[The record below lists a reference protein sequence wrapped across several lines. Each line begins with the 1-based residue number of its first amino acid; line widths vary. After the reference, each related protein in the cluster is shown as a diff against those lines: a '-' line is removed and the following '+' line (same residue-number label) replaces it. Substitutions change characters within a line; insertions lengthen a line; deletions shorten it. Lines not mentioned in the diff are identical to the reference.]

1 MSWKDLKAMDWE
13 ELSEARLQ
21 VHQAVQLIASA
32 AISFLEKKEDD
43 SHTNMTWLNDQK
55 MLAGH
60 LFGEEKR
67 FRLALSIADFRYVLL
82 DEQDTEIVDFPLNM
96 RTVDDAVDWLM
107 AQLRNNGFDPSAF
120 HTRRHYKIPV
130 NKPGMGG
137 IYQYFA
143 AEPFRQIS
151 HHFDCAHDVLEELR
165 AEKVPDAVL
174 ACWPH
179 HFDLAFLYSVQSAKS
194 GQAKSVGLGFLPG
207 DDYYSKPYY
216 YVSPWPYPEENKLEN
231 SELPDGA
238 FWHTRD
244 FVSAIWEAD
253 VYTAFKGVISGRE
266 RTLDFLKTA
275 LGRSE
280 ALLTQ

>member
-1 MSWKDLKAMDWE
+1 MSWKDLKVMDWE

-21 VHQAVQLIASA
+21 VHQAAQLIASA
-32 AISFLEKKEDD
+32 GISFLEKKEDD
-43 SHTNMTWLNDQK
+43 SHTNMTWLNDKK
-55 MLAGH
+55 MLGGQ

-67 FRLALSIADFRYVLL
+67 FRLALSVADFRYVLL
-82 DEQDTEIVDFPLNM
+82 DDGNNEVVDFPLNM
-96 RTVDDAVDWLM
+96 RTVQDSVDWLM

-120 HTRRHYKIPV
+120 HTRRHYKIPS

-143 AEPFRQIS
+143 AEPFRQIAY
-151 HHFDCAHDVLEELR
+151 HFDCAYDVLEELR
-165 AEKVPDAVL
+165 AEKASDAAL

-179 HFDLAFLYSVQSAKS
+179 HFDLAFLYPVKS
-194 GQAKSVGLGFLPG
+194 GGSDKVKTAGVGFLPG

-216 YVSPWPYPEENKLEN
+216 YVTPWPYPDEHKLDN

-244 FVSAIWEAD
+244 FTAAIWEAD

-266 RTLDFLKTA
+266 RTVDFLKTA
-275 LGRSE
+275 LARCE
-280 ALLTQ
+280 ALLSE